1 MKIVT
6 PGKTNTVFQK
16 KAPNGKRKNIYKTT
30 NFWGFMFIF
39 GGVDSIQE
47 IFTLPNSASPQESF
61 QQKIEL
67 TLLMGKS

>member
-1 MKIVT
+1 
-6 PGKTNTVFQK
+6 
-16 KAPNGKRKNIYKTT
+16 
-30 NFWGFMFIF
+30 MFIF

-47 IFTLPNSASPQESF
+47 IFTLSNSASPQESF